1 METDANIVYDHI
13 LIREA
18 TILVRAPKNQSGVHQ
33 MEEARF
39 FDVRTGVELREIY
52 PPLQAAELK
61 RGFIVSEAC
70 AASVLKTGIP
80 IGPSPDVDY
89 TKVVNI
95 LDLRQRRLD
104 ALVADS
110 IIDQVRVIKD
120 LLTEFLDAAEKAQ
133 KEERFWLSQQVLSL
147 VHKFTGREL
156 SELQDIIGWF
166 RKRYSGK

>member
-1 METDANIVYDHI
+1 MEIDAEIVYEHI
-13 LIREA
+13 LIRDA
-18 TILVRAPKNQSGVHQ
+18 TILVRVSKNQGGAHQ
-33 MEEARF
+33 LEEARF

-52 PPLQAAELK
+52 PPLQVAELK

-80 IGPSPDVDY
+80 IGASPDMDY

-110 IIDQVRVIKD
+110 IIDQVRVIKN
-120 LLTEFLDAAEKAQ
+120 LLTEFLDAAENAQ
-133 KEERFWLSQQVLSL
+133 KEERFWLSQQILSL

-156 SELQDIIGWF
+156 SELQDIIGWI